1 MRRLSDDCCIDTA
14 MTCPVAAFLGP
25 EQSKPRTK
33 PIGGDAKAVKKEK
46 QPTTNP
52 TIPPGCRKAV
62 EAFNTKYPTMSLLTL
77 IKRGNI
83 SLKDVTVGGTGDCAS
98 FGLLGRCSA
107 LCAYNHVVCTPT
119 AERQTAISTAIVK
132 AMATMARAVP
142 GS

>member
-1 MRRLSDDCCIDTA
+1 MRRLSDDCCIDMT

-25 EQSKPRTK
+25 KQIKPRAK
-33 PIGGDAKAVKKEK
+33 PAGFCVVKRDE

-62 EAFNTKYPTMSLLTL
+62 EAFNTKHPTMSLMTL

-83 SLKDVTVGGTGDCAS
+83 SLKDVTLGGKGDCAS
-98 FGLLGRCSA
+98 FGLLSRCSV

-119 AERQTAISTAIVK
+119 AERQAAISAAIGK
-132 AMATMARAVP
+132 AMATIARGVP